1 MKFLVAGA
9 FAIALAGCA
18 NHPSAQTVDRG
29 PRLTAADTRTAY
41 NAAYDLGRKAAK
53 AAGKLDAEAKEK
65 AIAAGLSHIKDLD
78 ASKIRIAVS
87 KGIVY
92 IRGAAKTQIERMRAE
107 GYVYGFVGKAKNVRS
122 LLEVPQ

>member
-1 MKFLVAGA
+1 MKFMLAGM

-18 NHPSAQTVDRG
+18 NQPNAAAADRG
-29 PRLTAADTRTAY
+29 PRVTAADTRTAY

-53 AAGKLDAEAKEK
+53 AAGKVDAGAKEK
-65 AIAAGLSHIKDLD
+65 AIAAGLGHIKDLD
-78 ASKIRIAVS
+78 ASKIRIDVS

-92 IRGAAKTQIERMRAE
+92 IRGQAKTQIERMRAE
-107 GYVYGFVGKAKNVRS
+107 GYVYGFVGNAKGVRS